1 MPLPEPEA
9 EKTSAPTLPPLTE
22 QVSWAAV
29 VVVVVVVVVVW
40 RLSTKDWLGSKDWRC
55 GGLIASGVWRVVSER
70 SWNFPIFI
78 FIFILF
84 SPPSCRQGSFADLA
98 FFGWRL
104 KAMVQ

>member
-1 MPLPEPEA
+1 M
-9 EKTSAPTLPPLTE
+9 
-22 QVSWAAV
+22 
-29 VVVVVVVVVVW
+29 
-40 RLSTKDWLGSKDWRC
+40 
-55 GGLIASGVWRVVSER
+55 VSER

>member
-22 QVSWAAV
+22 QISWSAAAAAA
-29 VVVVVVVVVVW
+29 VVVW

-55 GGLIASGVWRVVSER
+55 GGLIACGVWRVVSER
-70 SWNFPIFI
+70 LWNFSFYFSFYFI
-78 FIFILF
+78 
-84 SPPSCRQGSFADLA
+84 PPYPSCRQGFFADLA